1 MQQSYSNRVANTF
14 YQKIGKLFFSVA
26 MADGSVHSDEIDS
39 LKRIVRDTW
48 LPHDE
53 LVDEYGSDAAFQI
66 EIVFD
71 WLLENEQDS
80 KACFEEFQE
89 FYDEHP
95 RIFNEEVKVLV
106 IKTANAIASAYAGKN
121 KSELTVLG
129 KLHILFNPV
138 S

>member
-106 IKTANAIASAYAGKN
+106 IKTANAIASA
-121 KSELTVLG
+121 
-129 KLHILFNPV
+129 
-138 S
+138 

>member
-26 MADGSVHSDEIDS
+26 MADGSVHSKEIDK
-39 LKRIVRDTW
+39 LKQVVRETW

-53 LVDEYGSDAAFQI
+53 LLDEYGSDAAFQI

-80 KACFEEFQE
+80 KECYEEFRE
-89 FYDEHP
+89 FYNENP
-95 RIFNEEVKVLV
+95 KTFNDDVKVLV
-106 IKTANAIASAYAGKN
+106 IKTANAIAGAYAGKN

-129 KLHILFNPV
+129 KLHLLFNPED
-138 S
+138 